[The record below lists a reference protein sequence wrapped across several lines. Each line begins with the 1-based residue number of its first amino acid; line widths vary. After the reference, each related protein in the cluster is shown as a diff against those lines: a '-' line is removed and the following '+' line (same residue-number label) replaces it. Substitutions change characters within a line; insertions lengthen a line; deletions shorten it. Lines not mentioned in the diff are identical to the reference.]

1 LIPDGEK
8 LVSGY
13 LRTHDAI
20 EALGARV
27 AGTTPSSLSNPWLKV
42 TQLDAVDAPNTP
54 FEYLTD
60 HLFQI
65 DCYASNVKDGGQAE
79 ANLLARTTR
88 AALKDLEAEMVDDIQ
103 VTQVRFVG
111 MARIPDT
118 DFEPARERVI
128 LSAEVRMHP

>member
-1 LIPDGEK
+1 MLPDGEA
-8 LVSGY
+8 LITEYLSG
-13 LRTHDAI
+13 HPDI
-20 EALGARV
+20 VALGARV
-27 AGTTPSSLSNPWLKV
+27 AGSNPKTQSAPRLKV

-65 DCYASNVKDGGQAE
+65 DCYASNAKDGQQAE

-88 AALKDLEAEMVDDIQ
+88 EVLKDLEATMVDDIK

-128 LSAEVRMHP
+128 LSTEIRMHP